1 MIYRIVMKKNMRTII
16 ALLFLPCLIFTSCD
30 DDVYDFQGDSENR
43 VYIKPLDNTVN
54 GFNRSKL
61 SVIVN
66 PLSVQKETLRL
77 PVSSTVPVKGDVNV
91 SFTLDES
98 LVAGYNLQ
106 HGTNYQA
113 IPAKAAELKNSELT
127 IPSGKMVS
135 DNILEISVNDD
146 EVANLSG
153 GEYLLPVRIKEVAG
167 NAVVSVNRNVSY
179 VLVNVYADL
188 DNIWDTPLSE
198 SAIGDLLTVDRTGWQ
213 VTATNSHFSSIAN
226 MLDGNTTT
234 NEEYKVDLLDDNT
247 GFTID
252 MLQEYS
258 NITGIRQHFYSGTW
272 SISSSDIYTSSDNE
286 NWTYQGHFNN
296 NVTVANICF
305 YAPVKARY
313 IKTIVRAHSRYVYIC
328 ELNIYTKN

>member
-1 MIYRIVMKKNMRTII
+1 MIYRIVMKKNIRTII

-54 GFNRSKL
+54 GSNRSKL
-61 SVIVN
+61 SVIVT
-66 PLSVQKETLRL
+66 PLSVSKETLRL
-77 PVSSTVPVKGDVNV
+77 PVSSTLPANGDVNI
-91 SFTLDES
+91 SFAVDES

-106 HGTNYQA
+106 HGTSYQA
-113 IPAKAAELKNSELT
+113 IPAKVVELKNSELT
-127 IPSGKMVS
+127 IASGKMVS

-153 GEYLLPVRIKEVAG
+153 EYLLPVRIKEVAG
-167 NAVVSVNRNVSY
+167 NAVVSANRNVSY

-188 DNIWDTPLSE
+188 DNIWDIPLSE
-198 SAIGDLLTVDRTGWQ
+198 SAIGDLLTADRTGWQ
-213 VTATNSHFSSIAN
+213 VTATNSSFSNIAN
-226 MLDGNTTT
+226 MLDGDTYT
-234 NEEYKVDLLDDNT
+234 NEQYSIQLLDDNT
-247 GFTID
+247 GFTVD

-258 NITGIRQHFYSGTW
+258 NITGVRQHYYSGGYSVT
-272 SISSSDIYTSSDNE
+272 SSDIYTSLDNE

-296 NVTVANICF
+296 SVEVANICF
-305 YAPVKARY
+305 YVPVKARY
-313 IKTIVRAHSRYVYIC
+313 IKTIVRAHSRYVYIR

>member
-1 MIYRIVMKKNMRTII
+1 MIYRIVMKNIRTII

-61 SVIVN
+61 SVIVT

-77 PVSSTVPVKGDVNV
+77 PVSSTVPVKGDVSV
-91 SFTLDES
+91 SFTVDES

-106 HGTNYQA
+106 HGTSYQA
-113 IPAKAAELKNSELT
+113 IPVKTVELKNSELT

-135 DNILEISVNDD
+135 DNILEISVHDD

-153 GEYLLPVRIKEVAG
+153 EYLLPIRIEEVVG
-167 NAVVSVNRNVSY
+167 NAVVSTNRNVSY

-198 SAIGDLLTVDRTGWQ
+198 SAIGDLLTVDRAGWQ
-213 VTATNSHFSSIAN
+213 VTATNSGFSNIAN
-226 MLDGNTTT
+226 MLDGNAYT
-234 NEEYKVDLLDDNT
+234 NEQYDVHLLDDNT

-258 NITGIRQHFYSGTW
+258 NITGIRQHFYSGGY
-272 SISSSDIYTSSDNE
+272 SITSSDIYTSSDNE

-296 NVTVANICF
+296 RVEVANICF

-313 IKTIVRAHSRYVYIC
+313 IKTIVRAHSRYVYIR

>member
-1 MIYRIVMKKNMRTII
+1 MIYRIVMKKNIRTII

-30 DDVYDFQGDSENR
+30 NDVYDFQGDSENR
-43 VYIKPLDNTVN
+43 IYIKPLDNTVN

-61 SVIVN
+61 SVIVT
-66 PLSVQKETLRL
+66 PLFVQKETLRL
-77 PVSSTVPVKGDVNV
+77 PVSSTVPV
-91 SFTLDES
+91 
-98 LVAGYNLQ
+98 
-106 HGTNYQA
+106 
-113 IPAKAAELKNSELT
+113 
-127 IPSGKMVS
+127 
-135 DNILEISVNDD
+135 NILEISVNDD
-146 EVANLSG
+146 EVTNLS

-167 NAVVSVNRNVSY
+167 NAVVSANRNVSY

-213 VTATNSHFSSIAN
+213 VTAINSSFSNIAN
-226 MLDGNTTT
+226 MLDGNTYS
-234 NEEYKVDLLDDNT
+234 NEQYSVHLLDDNT

-258 NITGIRQHFYSGTW
+258 NITGIRQHFYSGGW
-272 SISSSDIYTSSDNE
+272 SITSSDIFTSSDNE

-296 NVTVANICF
+296 SVEVANICF

-313 IKTIVRAHSRYVYIC
+313 IKTIVRAHSRYVYIR

>member
-1 MIYRIVMKKNMRTII
+1 MIYRIVMKKNIRTII
-16 ALLFLPCLIFTSCD
+16 TLLFLPCLILTSCD
-30 DDVYDFQGDSENR
+30 DDVYDFQGDSENK

-61 SVIVN
+61 SVIVT
-66 PLSVQKETLRL
+66 PLSVSKETLRL
-77 PVSSTVPVKGDVNV
+77 PVSSTVPVKGDVNI

-106 HGTNYQA
+106 YGTNYQA
-113 IPAKAAELKNSELT
+113 IPVKAAELRNQELT
-127 IPSGKMVS
+127 ISSGKMVS

-153 GEYLLPVRIKEVAG
+153 EYLLPVRIKEVAG
-167 NAVVSVNRNVSY
+167 NAVVSTNRDVLY
-179 VLVNVYADL
+179 VLVNVYVDL
-188 DNIWDTPLSE
+188 DNIWDTPLDE

-213 VTATNSHFSSIAN
+213 VTATNSSFSNIAN
-226 MLDGNTTT
+226 MLDGNTYT
-234 NEEYKVDLLDDNT
+234 NEQYSIQSLDDNT
-247 GFTID
+247 GFTVD

-258 NITGIRQHFYSGTW
+258 NITGVRQHYYSGRYSVT
-272 SISSSDIYTSSDNE
+272 SSDIYTSLDNE

-296 NVTVANICF
+296 SVEVANICF
-305 YAPVKARY
+305 YTPVKARY
-313 IKTIVRAHSRYVYIC
+313 IKTIVRTYSRNVYIR

>member
-1 MIYRIVMKKNMRTII
+1 MIYRIVMKNIRTII

-43 VYIKPLDNTVN
+43 IYIKPLDNTVN

-61 SVIVN
+61 TVIVT
-66 PLSVQKETLRL
+66 PLSIQKEILRL

-91 SFTLDES
+91 SFTVDES

-106 HGTNYQA
+106 HGTSYQA
-113 IPAKAAELKNSELT
+113 IPVKVAELKNSELT

-135 DNILEISVNDD
+135 DNILEISVNGD
-146 EVANLSG
+146 EVANLS

-167 NAVVSVNRNVSY
+167 NAVVSANRNVLY
-179 VLVNVYADL
+179 ILVNVYSDL

-213 VTATNSHFSSIAN
+213 VTATNSSFSNIAN
-226 MLDGNTTT
+226 MLDGNTYS
-234 NEEYKVDLLDDNT
+234 NEQYNVHLLDDNT

-258 NITGIRQHFYSGTW
+258 NITGIRQHFYSGGW
-272 SISSSDIYTSSDNE
+272 SITSSDIYTSSDNE

-296 NVTVANICF
+296 SVEVANICF
-305 YAPVKARY
+305 YVPVKARY
-313 IKTIVRAHSRYVYIC
+313 IKTIVRAHSRNVYIR
-328 ELNIYTKN
+328 ELNIYTKK

>member
-1 MIYRIVMKKNMRTII
+1 MIYRIVMKNIRTII

-61 SVIVN
+61 SVIVT
-66 PLSVQKETLRL
+66 PLSVSKETLRL
-77 PVSSTVPVKGDVNV
+77 PASSTVPVKGDVNV
-91 SFTLDES
+91 SFTVDES

-113 IPAKAAELKNSELT
+113 IPAKAVELKNSELT
-127 IPSGKMVS
+127 IASGKMVS

-153 GEYLLPVRIKEVAG
+153 EYLLPVRIKEVAG
-167 NAVVSVNRNVSY
+167 NAVVSANRNVSY

-213 VTATNSHFSSIAN
+213 VTATNSSFSNIAN
-226 MLDGNTTT
+226 MLDGDTYT
-234 NEEYKVDLLDDNT
+234 NEQYNIQLLDDNT
-247 GFTID
+247 GFIVD

-258 NITGIRQHFYSGTW
+258 NITGVRQHYYSGGYSVTN
-272 SISSSDIYTSSDNE
+272 SDIYTSLD
-286 NWTYQGHFNN
+286 
-296 NVTVANICF
+296 TVSYTHLTLPTICS
-305 YAPVKARY
+305 V
-313 IKTIVRAHSRYVYIC
+313 
-328 ELNIYTKN
+328 